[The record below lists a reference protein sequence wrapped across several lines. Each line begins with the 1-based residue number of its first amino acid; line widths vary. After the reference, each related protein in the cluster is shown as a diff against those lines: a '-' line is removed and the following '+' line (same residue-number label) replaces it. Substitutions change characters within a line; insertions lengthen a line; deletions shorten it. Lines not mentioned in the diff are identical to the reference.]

1 MVVRPVLEVSN
12 LNAFYREGGGGL
24 LFRGTRRQVLHD
36 VSFQIYEKEILGLV
50 GESGTG
56 KTTLS
61 KVILG
66 LEKEYTGQITHY
78 TEKPQMVFQDPKG
91 SLNPRMTV
99 GRQLE
104 EPLIIAGQ
112 GTRRERQSRV
122 REMLNLVGLEEAYL
136 SSYPKEL
143 SGGQRQRVSIAI
155 ALIQSPRL
163 LIADEPVSALDATIR
178 AQVLKLLLEL
188 HRKLGLSYLFI
199 SHDLAVIEQM
209 CSRVLVMREGR
220 IVEAGPVETVF
231 YHPQH
236 EYTKQL
242 LRDSW

>member
-1 MVVRPVLEVSN
+1 MVKPVLEVSS
-12 LNAFYREGGGGL
+12 LNAFYREKGGGL
-24 LFRGTRRQVLHD
+24 LFQGARRQVLYD
-36 VSFQIYEKEILGLV
+36 VSFQIYEGEILGLV

-66 LEKEYTGQITHY
+66 LEREYEGQIVHHT
-78 TEKPQMVFQDPKG
+78 KRPQMVFQDPYG

-99 GRQLE
+99 GRQME
-104 EPLIIAGQ
+104 EPLVIAGKRS
-112 GTRRERQSRV
+112 RRERRERV
-122 REMLNLVGLEEAYL
+122 RELLDLVGLEEPYL
-136 SSYPKEL
+136 NSYPKEL

-188 HRKLGLSYLFI
+188 HRNLGLSILLI

-209 CSRVLVMREGR
+209 CDRVLVMQAGK
-220 IVEAGPVETVF
+220 IVEAGPVTEVF
-231 YHPQH
+231 DTPQH
-236 EYTKQL
+236 DYTKQL
-242 LRDSW
+242 LRDSF